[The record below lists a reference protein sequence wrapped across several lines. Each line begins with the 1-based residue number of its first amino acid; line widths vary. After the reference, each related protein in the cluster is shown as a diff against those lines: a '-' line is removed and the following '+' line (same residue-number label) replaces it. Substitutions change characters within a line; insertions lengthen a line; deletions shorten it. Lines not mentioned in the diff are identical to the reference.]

1 MKIIV
6 DTCIWSLAL
15 RRNKPNDSEQVKELR
30 ELIKESRVQMI
41 GPIRQEIL
49 SGVRSKKQFDVLKR
63 YLKTFPDLSIMT
75 EDYEKAVKLFNLC
88 RSEGLQGSNTDFL
101 ICSLCIR
108 NNYSLFT
115 MDNDFNLFSQ
125 YIPIKLHKI
134 RDVGDSE

>member
-15 RRNKPNDSEQVKELR
+15 RRDKSNDSGFVKELR
-30 ELIKESRVQMI
+30 ELIREFRVQMI

-49 SGVRSKKQFDVLKR
+49 SGIHSKRQFDDLKG
-63 YLKTFPDLSIMT
+63 YLNTFPDMPIMT
-75 EDYEKAVKLFNLC
+75 EDYEKAAELFNLC
-88 RSEGLQGSNTDFL
+88 RSKGLQGSNTDFL

-108 NNYSLFT
+108 NNFPLFT

-125 YIPIKLHKI
+125 YIPINLHKI
-134 RDVGDSE
+134 REI